1 MRTRT
6 GKFLTA
12 IILLGGVVLRFYYQ
26 FLEWSFN
33 GDEVNLGL
41 DIINH
46 TLGELFYPF
55 QNRQS
60 APPLFL
66 LTQKILSNVAQPYIS
81 LKILTFLSSCASIFL
96 FNRILKR
103 SFPLKIGLI
112 LLALFCFN
120 PFIISNS
127 LTLKQY
133 SIDLMMGLVA
143 VSFFSENK
151 KRFITFSFFGIFC
164 LISNVGLFFSAS
176 LIIFNLIK
184 SFLEKN
190 GRGLINWKTLKLIF
204 PYILAPIPYLIF
216 YIWFL
221 HQPGAEVL
229 KNYMVNYWSAAFM
242 PLDFGIVKWLA
253 IQAKVLMIFFF
264 STYWFLGLPML
275 LLFLYGAFIIV
286 KRKKELFQHEHF
298 VIILIFTFTAL
309 IHVLLSALKIYPFSD
324 RLFLYLAPVIYLI
337 IGIGIQQLN
346 KKKYSGLNNRIAKS
360 VSLIIPICAIV
371 FYLTYLPSR
380 SNNVYDLIKFVNST
394 DGIFVLT
401 PKAKQLTQ
409 EWMEFTQYDEQDI
422 VKLVQFNELQGSNE
436 TQGNFIIAVQGR
448 KFGHK
453 VKLSTQEPVI
463 TKLEEKGKIALYR
476 RFDGYSI
483 YIIK

>member
-6 GKFLTA
+6 GNFLTA

-46 TLGELFYPF
+46 SFGELFNPF
-55 QNRQS
+55 QNMQS

-66 LTQKILSNVAQPYIS
+66 LIQKILSKVAQPYIS
-81 LKILTFLSSCASIFL
+81 LNILTYLSSCASIFL

-103 SFPLKIGLI
+103 SFPSKISLI
-112 LLALFCFN
+112 LLTLFCFN

-133 SIDLMMGLVA
+133 SIDLMMGLAA
-143 VSFFSENK
+143 VNFFSENK
-151 KRFITFSFFGIFC
+151 RGFITFSFFGIFC

-176 LIIFNLIK
+176 FLIFNLIN
-184 SFLEKN
+184 SFWKKN
-190 GRGLINWKTLKLIF
+190 GGELINRKTLKLIS
-204 PYILAPIPYLIF
+204 PYLLASIPYLTY

-229 KNYMVNYWSAAFM
+229 KNYMVNYWSGAFM
-242 PLDFGIVKWLA
+242 PLDFSLVKWLA

-264 STYWFLGLPML
+264 STYWFLGIPML
-275 LLFLYGAFIIV
+275 LLFVYGAFFV
-286 KRKKELFQHEHF
+286 VQRKKELFQYEHF
-298 VIILIFTFTAL
+298 VIILIFTFTAF
-309 IHVLLSALKIYPFSD
+309 IHLLLSALKIYPFSD

-337 IGIGIQQLN
+337 IGIGMQQLH
-346 KKKYSGLNNRIAKS
+346 KIKCSGWINRIAKS
-360 VSLIIPICAIV
+360 LSLVIPICAIV
-371 FYLTYLPSR
+371 LYFTYLPGR
-380 SNNVYDLIKFVNST
+380 TNNVYDLIKFVNST

-409 EWMEFTQYDEQDI
+409 EWLEFTQYDEHDI
-422 VKLVQFNELQGSNE
+422 VKLVQSNELQGSNE

-453 VKLSTQEPVI
+453 VKFSTQEPVI
-463 TKLEEKGKIALYR
+463 TKLEEKEKIALYR